1 MNLSYLIHEYLHM
14 DRRRFIRDSAIL
26 SASLAIPWLQA
37 CRGADP
43 AKIPAPDFL
52 SHTLDRESLQ
62 EIGKAYLERHPDEKN
77 PQRLADLLMAGERT
91 TDLAGHFNERIRKDF
106 ENGDTT
112 LAAGWVLSV
121 TEARQAALF
130 SLLNKD

>member
-1 MNLSYLIHEYLHM
+1 M

-26 SASLAIPWLQA
+26 SAALAIPWLEA
-37 CRGADP
+37 CRRADP
-43 AKIPAPDFL
+43 AKLPAPDFL
-52 SHTLDRESLQ
+52 SHTLDRQSLL
-62 EIGKAYLERHPDEKN
+62 EIGKAYLESHPDEKK
-77 PQRLADLLMAGERT
+77 PHKLADLLMDGGQS
-91 TDLAGHFNERIRKDF
+91 TDLKGYFKKKIRKDF

-112 LAAGWVLSV
+112 LASGWVLSV